1 MEAIANNP
9 KFAKKVGVSQSVGK
23 DFSEADKGKKFSS
36 GGQNSAQL
44 QAINKKK
51 TNHGATALFK
61 EGGMASS
68 GAKIQKEMN
77 KQLPKGI
84 SKQGIMPESKSMGML
99 GMKKGGMTMKAKKF
113 DTGGMAER
121 GYRTSREQTAYDNAI
136 ESRKNTEQ
144 ALNDRKQAKTDLAY
158 ERAAKQYSKE
168 KQFGDTDASMRK
180 FYRDNL
186 VTPIQKFSAEK
197 LGNEFDAGDLKARK
211 DILNYKKGGKAEARM
226 MPAKMEKVNDTMS
239 AKKGGANMDKP
250 MGSAK
255 MGKVPQMSFAK
266 GGMTRGDGIASKGK
280 TKGKVC

>member
-1 MEAIANNP
+1 MEMIAHNP
-9 KFAKKVGVSQSVGK
+9 KMAKRVGVPQSVGK
-23 DFSEADKGKKFSS
+23 DFSAADKGKKFAA
-36 GGQNSAQL
+36 GGSADL
-44 QAINKKK
+44 QTVNKKK
-51 TNHGATALFK
+51 TNHGAEALFK
-61 EGGMASS
+61 EGGMASA

-84 SKQGIMPESKSMGML
+84 SKPGIMPESKSMGML

-113 DTGGMAER
+113 DTGGMPER

-136 ESRKNTEQ
+136 ESRKQ
-144 ALNDRKQAKTDLAY
+144 IGKILDDKKQDKIDSAY
-158 ERAAKQYSKE
+158 EKAASQYTRE
-168 KQFGDTDASMRK
+168 KRFGDSDAAYRK

-226 MPAKMEKVNDTMS
+226 MPAKMEKVNDTVS
-239 AKKGGANMDKP
+239 AKKGGANKDKP